1 MINAQQ
7 VQGSWNQI
15 RGKLKEK
22 WGQLTDD
29 DLKIIGGNVEQMV
42 GRIQQKTGEMRETIE
57 SYLGDLI
64 DQGQSV
70 TQRTKEAASQ
80 YAQQA
85 TEKAR
90 EGYQQASE
98 QARQAYGTA
107 ERMVRQRPAESLAT
121 VFGAGLIAGVVIGLM
136 LHHRD

>member
-7 VQGSWNQI
+7 VQGNWNQI

-42 GRIQQKTGEMRETIE
+42 GRIQHKTGAMRETIE
-57 SYLGDLI
+57 SYVNDLI
-64 DQGQSV
+64 DEGQSV
-70 TQRTKEAASQ
+70 AQRTKESASQ

-85 TEKAR
+85 SERAR
-90 EGYQQASE
+90 EGYQQASQ
-98 QARQAYGTA
+98 QAREAYGSA
-107 ERMVRQRPAESLAT
+107 ERMVRHRPAESVAA
-121 VFGAGLIAGVVIGLM
+121 VFGAGLIAGVVVGLM